1 MTSAEVRFL
10 PEPEAAL
17 TFETDA
23 LPLVGADGESLVTVE
38 NAAGAM
44 VRVL

>member
-1 MTSAEVRFL
+1 MTSAEVSFL

-17 TFETDA
+17 AFETA
-23 LPLVGADGESLVTVE
+23 LPLVAADGESLVTVE